1 MFSLFSRKKAFRK
14 VAVTDGEKAEIPDDD
29 EANEDEDGDGEG
41 EGGEGE
47 GGEGADGEADGEEK
61 KDRTSQDDG
70 EWGTKNK
77 KDDDDGIVLD
87 DDDED
92 AWGNKSSKK
101 REGEGESRPTFDD
114 DDDDAEINFGTFG
127 KKDLSDFQQDHKE
140 KVANEYADKL
150 TAAQEAEN
158 ALLQRDNDRAMEQ
171 LGDDFEDTPWVPPS
185 VTRAEDYRAREMFR
199 GGNASILAT
208 KVCDAADL
216 SLACVLYFQFAKSM
230 AVMTF
235 VMFFLSLPALIF
247 AYSGS
252 KIAQVDQDSIGL
264 YQFTLGNIG
273 YNPAS
278 PTYAKDS
285 KCASMPASYNGTCL
299 HLGGFQEV
307 TLGTAG
313 TILTAMEFLQIV
325 VFFCTVWH
333 LQRKTNSLKRTFEKV
348 ESTVSSY
355 SVFVDHLP
363 ADTTPEQLIS
373 HFTNLYPLDTNDWR
387 HRPPVVGAERVVGF
401 ENTGLPFHANTWVAE
416 CTLHKKVGK
425 MIRRYKQKDFL
436 FEQLRRQRA
445 LIKMYSEDTPHPRY
459 HGGHLRKK
467 VNAVEAMIK
476 VAEKLDRLGA
486 KMKKRHFKL
495 AELDEEAGRNE
506 RLPFMLHI
514 EAPCVCAFVVFQYT
528 ESMARCV
535 EDYRTYS
542 SFPRVLLYPS
552 RLKFRG
558 HRIHVTQ
565 AQEPDSIVWENLE
578 VPWLTKRLYRARTW
592 LLCLLLVV
600 AAFAIDLQATKYKTA
615 MSKSTPKVS
624 SCSADVPR
632 LYAQQNASIS
642 TAQLANVY
650 LVREPEPTREKRD
663 ALCAALVPGS
673 FYTTYELSGKTTG
686 RVGSY
691 SLSACTAEGAAA
703 AGLPYYGL
711 CPQAGQ
717 SVFCPCTSLT
727 SKEECASMECAA
739 SPDSALCVRFP
750 ASTMGSCMCVRG
762 LQSLLTSKTSSGTDA
777 LSQVT
782 ALGSDICGSFFI
794 NYSTSLALIYVSAFT
809 SVVIAYL
816 LTYATS
822 ALTMH
827 EFHNSLDAL
836 EGSKMSKLFFST
848 YLTLAIIILVA
859 YGKIDGLPDLVTDT
873 LGIFNGPYRD
883 FTSAW
888 YGTVGNFLVVTF
900 AFKMVLS
907 YLHDMYELY
916 FDKSLRRCFNVAS
929 IEAQRNNTYILQ
941 DEVNALYVGP
951 PFNVATRTATL
962 LMLVFYLMTFAP
974 GLPILTPVA
983 CITFTLAFRIQ
994 KRILLRHAA
1003 RPAHMDS
1010 QIMRNVLGLLPYA
1023 AIIRLGFA
1031 CWMYGNPEAFEASSL
1046 SVESAGGGSASVA
1059 GVDSSSLTNTGAL
1072 AKLLSDNASGQST
1085 NYLYEAI
1092 VLRCSSPNVVPL
1104 LVLLVLIVVVK
1115 VVRKLWKAL
1124 PYYWVAKTLAWLC
1137 KREARDKVTVVDNE
1151 GVEVVMDAVQGF
1163 DIMKRGD
1170 TLRLESAPFT
1180 GDYYKYLKDKH
1191 APRTCLSYCQ
1201 ADPEDV
1207 LDDDDIRN
1215 GWEVADQGDRYVV
1228 KIKTWT
1234 RAGINLGQVR
1244 KKGDPKKTF
1253 EMIADNSVSS
1263 YNIDTLPAYK
1273 RIMESIRET
1282 CLASDVHNPSTS
1294 IVEDYKQRCIDNKKA
1309 SVAARLG
1316 AEVWETDDPDGY
1328 FAGVSKRDG
1337 YGEYDD
1343 DYYEDGGAGAAYK
1356 DEEDDD

>member
-1 MFSLFSRKKAFRK
+1 MFSLFGRKKAFRK
-14 VAVTDGEKAEIPDDD
+14 VAVTDGEKAELPDDD
-29 EANEDEDGDGEG
+29 EDGENEDGEG
-41 EGGEGE
+41 GDDEGGGEG
-47 GGEGADGEADGEEK
+47 DGEADGEEK
-61 KDRTSQDDG
+61 KDRASQDDG
-70 EWGTKNK
+70 EWGTKSK
-77 KDDDDGIVLD
+77 KDDGGDDDVVLD

-92 AWGNKSSKK
+92 AWGNKSFKK
-101 REGEGESRPTFDD
+101 KEGGGESRPTFDD
-114 DDDDAEINFGTFG
+114 DDDEEINFGTFG
-127 KKDLSDFQQDHKE
+127 KKDLSDFQEDHKD
-140 KVANEYADKL
+140 KVAKEYADKL
-150 TAAQEAEN
+150 TAAEESEN
-158 ALLQRDNDRAMEQ
+158 ALLQRNNDRALEQ
-171 LGDDFEDTPWVPPS
+171 LGDDFDDTPWVPPS
-185 VTRAEDYRAREMFR
+185 VTRAEDYRARELFR

-208 KVCDAADL
+208 KVCGAADL

-247 AYSGS
+247 AYAGS

-278 PTYAKDS
+278 PTYTKDS

-333 LQRKTNSLKRTFEKV
+333 LQRKTDSLKRTFQKV
-348 ESTVSSY
+348 ESTISSY
-355 SVFVDHLP
+355 AVFVDHLP

-387 HRPPVVGAERVVGF
+387 HRPPVVGAERVVNF

-459 HGGHLRKK
+459 HGGNLRKK

-565 AQEPDSIVWENLE
+565 AQAPDSIVWENLE
-578 VPWLTKRLYRARTW
+578 VSWITKRLYRARTV
-592 LLCLLLVV
+592 LLVLLLVV

-615 MSKSTPKVS
+615 MSDSTPKVS
-624 SCSADVPR
+624 SCSVDVPR
-632 LYAQQNASIS
+632 LYAQHNASIS
-642 TAQLANVY
+642 AGQLASVY
-650 LVREPEPTREKRD
+650 LVREPAPTRGTRD

-673 FYTTYELSGKTTG
+673 FYSTYALNGDLAS

-691 SLSACTAEGAAA
+691 SLGACTAEGAAA
-703 AGLPYYGL
+703 EGLQHHGL

-717 SVFCPCTSLT
+717 RVFCPCTSLT
-727 SKEECASMECAA
+727 SKEECASVECAT
-739 SPDSALCVRFP
+739 SPSSTLCVRFP
-750 ASTMGSCMCVRG
+750 AATMGSCMCVRSLQG
-762 LQSLLTSKTSSGTDA
+762 LLSSEVKASSGSEA

-816 LTYATS
+816 LTYTTS
-822 ALTMH
+822 ALTLH

-836 EGSKMSKLFFST
+836 EGSKMTKLFFST

-859 YGKIDGLPDLVTDT
+859 YGKIDGLPELVTHT

-883 FTSAW
+883 FNSAW

-900 AFKMVLS
+900 GFKMALA
-907 YLHDMYELY
+907 YLHDVYVLY
-916 FDKSLRRCFNVAS
+916 FDKALKRCFNVAS

-951 PFNVATRTATL
+951 PFDVATRTATL
-962 LMLVFYLMTFAP
+962 LMLVFYIMTFSP
-974 GLPILTPVA
+974 GLPILTPLA
-983 CITFTLAFRIQ
+983 CIAFTLAFRIQ

-1003 RPAHMDS
+1003 RPPHMDS

-1023 AIIRLGFA
+1023 AIIRLCFA

-1046 SVESAGGGSASVA
+1046 SVASAGGGSASVG

-1072 AKLLSDNASGQST
+1072 AKMLNDNASGQST
-1085 NYLYEAI
+1085 NYLYVAI

-1104 LVLLVLIVVVK
+1104 LVLLALVIVTKVL
-1115 VVRKLWKAL
+1115 RKLWRAL
-1124 PYYWVAKTLAWLC
+1124 PYYWVAKMLAWLC
-1137 KREARDKVTVVDNE
+1137 KREARDKVTVVDAE

-1163 DIMKRGD
+1163 DIMKRND
-1170 TLRLESAPFT
+1170 ALRLESAPFT

-1207 LDDDDIRN
+1207 LDEDDIRN

-1234 RAGINLGQVR
+1234 RAGINFGQVR
-1244 KKGDPKKTF
+1244 KRGDPKKTF
-1253 EMIADNSVSS
+1253 EMIADNSIST

-1282 CLASDVHNPSTS
+1282 CLDSDVLNPHVS
-1294 IVEDYKQRCIDNKKA
+1294 IVDDYRQRCIDNKKA

-1328 FAGVSKRDG
+1328 FAGVSKREG
-1337 YGEYDD
+1337 YGEYGEE
-1343 DYYEDGGAGAAYK
+1343 YYEDEGAGAAYK
-1356 DEEDDD
+1356 EEEEEDD